1 MESVGLEDCERLAV
15 GGGLEVGSQG
25 EWWGGKEILD
35 FGLRILDWG
44 KKSAL
49 FALPGL
55 GDAVETYE
63 SWGWRVSGEWV
74 MG

>member
-1 MESVGLEDCERLAV
+1 VGWKSGARV
-15 GGGLEVGSQG
+15 SGGE
-25 EWWGGKEILD
+25 GKRGKR
-35 FGLRILDWG
+35 FWILDWG

>member
-1 MESVGLEDCERLAV
+1 VVGRERDF
-15 GGGLEVGSQG
+15 GF
-25 EWWGGKEILD
+25 WIKD
-35 FGLRILDWG
+35 FGLG